1 MRLQIDD
8 LSMNHSQGN
17 LDDLDSSMRSSL
29 VGLGAASTMCDPT
42 TAGTTKLSLAAF
54 GVVPSISDFA
64 AATNSRLSLA
74 ALGVV
79 SSISDLAAVDN
90 SKLSLAAC
98 GAIPSIGDF
107 GAPENSKLSLAALS
121 AVPSITDFAA
131 ATNSRLSLAACGAI
145 PLIGDFGAAENSKL
159 SLAALGVLPSI
170 DSLMSTHGVT
180 NHLLAASTLMANSA
194 GRLVD
199 EQREWDRIGQVSQSH
214 FKEAHAGWE
223 PPPVVPTMDNSI
235 QLRISARDRRE
246 DQRYDQQFELLNAI
260 AEVGKSQ
267 SETMG
272 VIARLQELLVKEAVE
287 NSQLQRTVL
296 YFAALSAALA
306 LFALFK

>member
-1 MRLQIDD
+1 MRIRTDD
-8 LSMNHSQGN
+8 FSTDHSHGY
-17 LDDLDSSMRSSL
+17 LDDVTNCMRSSL
-29 VGLGAASTMCDPT
+29 IELGTASVMRDLT
-42 TAGTTKLSLAAF
+42 TAETTKLSLEAL

-64 AATNSRLSLA
+64 AAE
-74 ALGVV
+74 
-79 SSISDLAAVDN
+79 N
-90 SKLSLAAC
+90 SKLSLAAS

-107 GAPENSKLSLAALS
+107 GAVA
-121 AVPSITDFAA
+121 
-131 ATNSRLSLAACGAI
+131 
-145 PLIGDFGAAENSKL
+145 NSKL
-159 SLAALGVLPSI
+159 SLAALGAVPSITDFASAENSKLALAALGALPSI
-170 DSLMSTHGVT
+170 DSLMSTHGIT
-180 NHLLAASTLMANSA
+180 NQLLAASALMASSA

-199 EQREWDRIGQVSQSH
+199 EQREWDRIGKVSQSH
-214 FKEAHAGWE
+214 FNEANVGWE
-223 PPPVVPTMDNSI
+223 PPSVVPMMDNSI

-260 AEVGKSQ
+260 AEVGKNQ
-267 SETMG
+267 SETMS